1 MGNAAFGRGAKA
13 WRTPCS
19 ASNTDRRPPSAV
31 CCALA
36 CSERSNHDIRFRRAA
51 PILSQ
56 TSGLS
61 LDVEKA
67 YLAESRLQPII
78 ERLGLNDLGALVQ
91 RLVGGTDPELV
102 RDVVDAM
109 TTNET
114 FFFRDRVPFD
124 NFRNVIL
131 PKLLQARKEMRQIR
145 IWCAACSTGQEPYS
159 LAMLLDAE
167 AHKLAG
173 WSVDILGTDLSRHCI
188 AAAREGVYTQF
199 EMQRGLPISQLL
211 RYFRQEGDRWRVN
224 EHLRSRVRFEEFNL
238 LSDYGA
244 FGRFDVIFCRNVL
257 IYFDVPMKQNVLNRL
272 AQVVC
277 PDGYLVLGATETVV
291 GLTDAFVMHEEHRSI
306 NVPRSAS
313 RAPRAPLRLATG

>member
-1 MGNAAFGRGAKA
+1 MTSDF
-13 WRTPCS
+13 
-19 ASNTDRRPPSAV
+19 D
-31 CCALA
+31 AL
-36 CSERSNHDIRFRRAA
+36 RQL
-51 PILSQ
+51 LSR

-61 LDVEKA
+61 LDAEKA

-78 ERLGLNDLGALVQ
+78 QKAGLNDLGALVK
-91 RLVGGTDPELV
+91 RLLSGADAELV
-102 RDVVDAM
+102 RDVAEAM

-131 PKLLQARKEMRQIR
+131 PKLLQARKGMRQIR

-167 AHKLAG
+167 AHKLSG
-173 WSVDILGTDLSRHCI
+173 WAVDILATDLSRNVV

-211 RYFRQEGDRWRVN
+211 RYFRQEGDHWRIN

-238 LSDYGA
+238 LSDYA
-244 FGRFDVIFCRNVL
+244 ALGRFDVIFCRNVL
-257 IYFDVPMKQNVLNRL
+257 IYFDVPTKQNVLNRM
-272 AQVVC
+272 AQILC
-277 PDGYLVLGATETVV
+277 PDGYLMLGAAETVV
-291 GLTDAFVMHEEHRSI
+291 GLTDAFVAHDEHRSI
-306 NVPRSAS
+306 NILRAAS
-313 RAPRAPLRLATG
+313 RVPRAPLMLATG

>member
-1 MGNAAFGRGAKA
+1 MTSDF
-13 WRTPCS
+13 
-19 ASNTDRRPPSAV
+19 D
-31 CCALA
+31 AL
-36 CSERSNHDIRFRRAA
+36 RQL
-51 PILSQ
+51 LSRK
-56 TSGLS
+56 SGLS
-61 LDVEKA
+61 LDAEKV

-78 ERLGLNDLGALVQ
+78 ERLSLHDLGALVK
-91 RLVGGTDPELV
+91 RLISGADPELV

-124 NFRNVIL
+124 NFRSVIL
-131 PKLLQARKEMRQIR
+131 PKLLQTRKEVRQIR

-173 WSVDILGTDLSRHCI
+173 WSVDILATDLSRSVI

-211 RYFRQEGDRWRVN
+211 RYFRQQGDRWHIN

-238 LSDYGA
+238 LSDYA
-244 FGRFDVIFCRNVL
+244 TLGRFDVIFCRNVL
-257 IYFDVPMKQNVLNRL
+257 IYFDVPTKQNVLNRM
-272 AQVVC
+272 AQIIS
-277 PDGYLVLGATETVV
+277 PDGYLVLGTAETVV
-291 GLTDAFVMHEEHRSI
+291 GLTDAFAPHEEHRSI
-306 NVPRSAS
+306 NILRSGPYAG
-313 RAPRAPLRLATG
+313 RAPLMLATG